1 MLGAFFLA
9 LVLLL
14 LTQGIFSSL
23 SKKHAFFSKKL
34 MNYTFFYHFFFLL
47 VYYTYTKFNRSD
59 SVMYYLRPQND
70 AKSWSEYFGTSTT
83 FIDFLSFPFINFLG
97 FNYEMMMGLFAWMGY
112 LGFVFAYLFFRE
124 NIPVKI
130 TVFKKFDLLT
140 LILFFPNMHFWTA
153 SLGKGAPIFLGLMM
167 FAYAIKNTKSRLIIL
182 IIGSI
187 LIYFIRPHVFLF
199 IAVGTILGYMSGKD
213 KISFGKKIF
222 IYFVM
227 IGGLWLVQDQILGVV
242 GLESSDDL
250 VEDFESFS
258 EDRSESLSS
267 SGSGVDMSSYPLP
280 LKLFTFWFRPLFFD
294 APGILGFITSIEN
307 LMYLLLFFKICKKDF
322 IVFIK
327 NSTVVVKMSLVVFFL
342 SSFAMTFV
350 MSNLGIIMRQK
361 SMVMYFAFFVIYY
374 YLAQKK
380 YDKILRLKRLKI
392 TKEMEFDREKSSDLV
407 KN

>member
-1 MLGAFFLA
+1 MIWIYFNMLGAFFLI
-9 LVLLL
+9 LVLFLI
-14 LTQGIFSSL
+14 TQGLFSSL
-23 SKKHAFFSKKL
+23 SKKHTFFSKKL
-34 MNYTFFYHFFFLL
+34 MNQLFWYHIVFLGIYYSYTI
-47 VYYTYTKFNRSD
+47 FNRSD
-59 SVMYYLRPQND
+59 SKMYFIRPQRED
-70 AKSWSEYFGTSTT
+70 WGWFEFFGTSTT
-83 FIDFLSFPFINFLG
+83 FIDFLSYPFINFLG
-97 FNYEMMMGLFAWMGY
+97 FNYEMMMVLFAWMGY
-112 LGFVFAYLFFRE
+112 LGFVYAYLFFRE

-130 TVFKKFDLLT
+130 TVFKNFDLLT

-167 FAYAIKNTKSRLIIL
+167 FAYAIKSTKSRLMTL

-199 IAVGTILGYMSGKD
+199 VAVGTVLGYMSGKE
-213 KISFGKKIF
+213 KISFGRKLF
-222 IYFVM
+222 IYIVM
-227 IGGLWLVQDQILGVV
+227 IGGLLLVQDTILGMA
-242 GLESSDDL
+242 GLEGSEDL
-250 VEDFESFS
+250 VEGFEDFS
-258 EDRSESLSS
+258 EDRSGSLSS

-294 APGILGFITSIEN
+294 APGILGLITSVEN
-307 LMYLLLFFKICKKDF
+307 LMYLLLFVKILKKDF
-322 IVFIK
+322 ITFIK

-380 YDKILRLKRLKI
+380 YDKIMRLRKLKRAREL
-392 TKEMEFDREKSSDLV
+392 EMG
-407 KN
+407 